1 MPRASYNGRIAGVA
15 IGVSAV
21 ALTGLALQAQ
31 IWGPLTILFFGTM
44 AFGVWAFCDEM
55 GTEKPLVRAGMVAFM
70 LAIFGRVLA
79 LVMVATG
86 PAPEPAPGANILYAI
101 AIAMSILL
109 WSIAFLHRS
118 NIPKVAGLVGVVAG
132 SLPVLVFVLGHVLLG
147 TAVVAGSASLW
158 AVGASPQDFGV
169 REVEIMDYL
178 LSAWGLAASWLLL
191 TGRVVKQVV

>member
-1 MPRASYNGRIAGVA
+1 MTPRASYNGKIAGVA
-15 IGVSAV
+15 IGVSSV

-31 IWGPLTILFFGTM
+31 IWSPLTILFFGTM

-55 GTEKPLVRAGMVAFM
+55 GTEKPLVRAGMVAFL
-70 LAIFGRVLA
+70 LAVFGRVSA
-79 LVMVATG
+79 LVMAGT
-86 PAPEPAPGANILYAI
+86 EPAPGANILYAI

-109 WSIAFLHRS
+109 WSTAFLHRS
-118 NIPKVAGLVGVVAG
+118 NIPKVTGLVGVVAG
-132 SLPVLVFVLGHVLLG
+132 SFPVLVFVLGHVLLG

-191 TGRVVKQVV
+191 TGRIVK